1 MKYSVCICNC
11 FYENNDLLNELSD
24 VQITRVFKNFNSI
37 EQAFN
42 FLESIASVL
51 SKNDYWI
58 VSEDDRENILDLEQ
72 VYYHED
78 GIDVLDEPKM
88 YRELFK
94 IYQDKYLG

>member
-1 MKYSVCICNC
+1 M
-11 FYENNDLLNELSD
+11 LNELSD
-24 VQITRVFKNFNSI
+24 VQITRAFKNFNSI

-51 SKNDYWI
+51 SENDYWI

-78 GIDVLDEPKM
+78 GIDVLDGPKM